1 VVVRVSAIFD
11 LDRTV
16 LRGPSGPAISEAL
29 VELGLRDRKYLGE
42 EVLYRAYELFG
53 ENPIAILLARAAAL
67 GVKGWSVD
75 RMAAA
80 GRRAAD
86 LLADQVGAYVPSL
99 LDEHRR
105 AGHLLVLATTTP
117 EALVRPL
124 AGRLGFDEV
133 IGTRYAWRDGAY
145 TGGLDGGFVWG
156 PGKLAAVRHWA
167 GAEEVELKESFA
179 YSDSVYDL
187 PLLSAVGNPSATN
200 PDPALHAVALLR
212 RWPVLHLDSPPG
224 VVTLCGAEAFDVARH
239 FVRPELF
246 PYARFDIDGID
257 HIPDCGPFVLAGNHR
272 SYFDVAALSLV
283 VARKGRR
290 TRFLAKKELFDAPVV
305 GQIARALGGIAVER
319 GGSTTDSIAAAERA
333 LAAGDGLVILPQ
345 GTIPRG
351 RAFYDPILHGKTGAA
366 RLASRTGAPV
376 IPVALWNTEAVWPR
390 SSKLPNLTGVLSPPT
405 VRVRVGPPVSGLGH
419 GRGDARSDTGAI
431 MAAITALLPDEA
443 RVAREPTGEELR
455 RTYPSGR
462 VEEQSPAAAARPPDA
477 PLSTPARPETQPLTA
492 ADSSSAV
499 RPEARPARRAAPG
512 L

>member
-1 VVVRVSAIFD
+1 VVRVSAIFD

-29 VELGLRDRKYLGE
+29 VDLGLRDGKVLGE

-53 ENPIAILLARAAAL
+53 ENPLAIVLARAAAL

-86 LLADQVGAYVPSL
+86 LLADKVCSYVPSL

-105 AGHLLVLATTTP
+105 AGRLLVLATTTP

-133 IGTRYAWRDGAY
+133 IGTRYAWRDGTY

-156 PGKLAAVRHWA
+156 PGKLSAVRQWA
-167 GAEEVELKESFA
+167 KREGVELKGSFA
-179 YSDSVYDL
+179 YSDSVYDF
-187 PLLSAVGNPSATN
+187 PLLSAVGSPAATN

-212 RWPVLHLDSPPG
+212 RWPILHLDSPPG
-224 VVTLCGAEAFDVARH
+224 VATVCGTEAFDIAKH
-239 FVRPELF
+239 LVRPELF
-246 PYARFDIDGID
+246 PYARFDIDGVE
-257 HIPDCGPFVLAGNHR
+257 HIPDSGPFVLAGNHR

-290 TRFLAKKELFDAPVV
+290 TRFLAKKELFEAPVV
-305 GQIARALGGIAVER
+305 GQIARALGGISVER
-319 GGSTTDSIAAAERA
+319 RGAATDAIAAAERA
-333 LAAGDGLVILPQ
+333 LAAGDGLVVLPQ

-351 RAFYDPILHGKTGAA
+351 RAFYDPVLHGKTGAA
-366 RLASRTGAPV
+366 RLASRTGSPV
-376 IPVALWNTEAVWPR
+376 IPVGIWNTERVWPR
-390 SSKLPNLTGVLSPPT
+390 SSKLPNLTNVLSPPT
-405 VRVRVGPPVSGLGH
+405 VRVRVGPPVAGLRGR
-419 GRGDARSDTGAI
+419 RGDARSDTEAI
-431 MAAITALLPDEA
+431 MAAIAALLPDEA
-443 RVAREPTGEELR
+443 NLAREPTEAELR

-462 VEEQSPAAAARPPDA
+462 IDEGGSVGEAAAADVRSSVPLVPTPKRAATSASSYSLVKPD
-477 PLSTPARPETQPLTA
+477 
-492 ADSSSAV
+492 D
-499 RPEARPARRAAPG
+499 RPARRAAPG